1 MHITQHFTICKTANN
16 MLGIFEHSKVI
27 SCGCGLPRL
36 WAFLTSKLTHSVEER
51 EQSEL
56 QQDAIELHH
65 V

>member
-1 MHITQHFTICKTANN
+1 

-27 SCGCGLPRL
+27 SCGGGLPRL